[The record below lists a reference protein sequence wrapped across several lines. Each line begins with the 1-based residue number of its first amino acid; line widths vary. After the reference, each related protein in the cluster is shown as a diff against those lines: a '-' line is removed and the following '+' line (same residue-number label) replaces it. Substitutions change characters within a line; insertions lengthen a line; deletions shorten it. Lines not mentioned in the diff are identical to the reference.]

1 MGSPATDREIL
12 VAIYNALDGLSWTDS
27 ENWLSDAP
35 LGDWSDVGTYDNGRV
50 NSLQLRVQGLRG
62 EIPPELANINPSV
75 LILSNNQLSGEIP
88 SQLADLASLTH
99 LDLSGNQLS
108 GEVPSELLDLA
119 ASLEELNLGD
129 NELNG
134 SKLEFASDVGEYLD
148 AVCRSSLDVPFT
160 WGDAEAMFRARI
172 ELMEEHKP
180 PKELQG
186 YERAIIAVTKLMA
199 DFVKEKDPNAMI
211 DWDEWAALVDGP
223 EFQAVMDAAEEA
235 EDALDPEVQAIVNA
249 VCN

>member
-1 MGSPATDREIL
+1 MPVRLILTNGTTADCSQAIPLIEGIEAEHLLADKGYDSNEIVAAALARGIKPVIPPRSNRKEAREYDQDLYKIRHLVENAFLHLKQWRGVATRYAKRSTSFL
-12 VAIYNALDGLSWTDS
+12 AACHPGLGALDQIILT
-27 ENWLSDAP
+27 
-35 LGDWSDVGTYDNGRV
+35 T
-50 NSLQLRVQGLRG
+50 
-62 EIPPELANINPSV
+62 PS
-75 LILSNNQLSGEIP
+75 
-88 SQLADLASLTH
+88 
-99 LDLSGNQLS
+99 
-108 GEVPSELLDLA
+108 
-119 ASLEELNLGD
+119 
-129 NELNG
+129 
-134 SKLEFASDVGEYLD
+134 
-148 AVCRSSLDVPFT
+148 
-160 WGDAEAMFRARI
+160 RI